1 MLWDR
6 EICFEA
12 AKDGAGGSGG
22 AGSGNQQGGSN
33 NAANSGG
40 GSAGDG
46 KNPEGGDPP
55 LAFDDWI
62 KGQPENVRT
71 MLDGHTRGLK
81 TALDKERDDRK
92 KLEKDLRDLAGK
104 AEKDSDAQ
112 KRLTEMA
119 DQLGEADRRADFY
132 EAAHAAGIS
141 NLKLAYTV
149 AVQDE
154 MFDRKGNVNFEE
166 IKRSYPELFG
176 GATKKPAGNAGE
188 GTNNN
193 QPAGKGM
200 NDFIR
205 RAAGRS

>member
-1 MLWDR
+1 MDWKKGLY
-6 EICFEA
+6 FE
-12 AKDGAGGSGG
+12 KDGGG
-22 AGSGNQQGGSN
+22 AGSGAAGNGANNGAQNQQG
-33 NAANSGG
+33 GG

-46 KNPEGGDPP
+46 KATEGGDPP
-55 LAFDDWI
+55 LAFDSWI
-62 KGQPENVRT
+62 KDQPENVRT

-112 KRLTEMA
+112 KKLTEMA
-119 DQLGEADRRADFY
+119 DQMGEADRRADFY

-154 MFDRKGNVNFEE
+154 MFDRKGAVNFEE
-166 IKRSYPELFG
+166 MKKGYPELFG

-193 QPAGKGM
+193 QPTGKGM

-205 RAAGRS
+205 RSAGRS

>member
-1 MLWDR
+1 MDR
-6 EICFEA
+6 KKGLYFEQ
-12 AKDGAGGSGG
+12 AGGG
-22 AGSGNQQGGSN
+22 AGSGAGGNGNQKQD
-33 NAANSGG
+33 GG

-46 KNPEGGDPP
+46 KNTEGGDPP
-55 LAFDDWI
+55 RAFEAWVKD
-62 KGQPENVRT
+62 QPENVRT
-71 MLDGHTRGLK
+71 MLDGHTKGLK
-81 TALDKERDDRK
+81 SALDGERDARK

-112 KRLTEMA
+112 KKLTEMA
-119 DQLGEADRRADFY
+119 DQMGEADRRADFY
-132 EAAHAAGIS
+132 EAAHAAGVS

-166 IKRSYPELFG
+166 MKKAYPELFG

-188 GTNNN
+188 GNNN
-193 QPAGKGM
+193 QPQGKGM